1 MNTATTFKS
10 VIANAH
16 ADKSAGSDANTV
28 EYRFWTEEKLR
39 NADTDQQGHVN
50 NAIFATFFEAARI
63 DVVSRPE
70 IADIREATQIVVVRT
85 VINFRNELFF
95 PGMVRIGTRVP
106 RIGRTSLDFAH
117 VLIGPEGVVADSEA
131 TLVLLD
137 RATRKPMT
145 VPEKLRLHLT
155 GQV

>member
-1 MNTATTFKS
+1 MNSASASTIAS
-10 VIANAH
+10 VVAA
-16 ADKSAGSDANTV
+16 AAEDQ
-28 EYRFWTEEKLR
+28 YRFWTEEKLR

-63 DVVSRPE
+63 DVMSRPE
-70 IADIREATQIVVVRT
+70 VGEIRAVTQIVVVRT
-85 VINFRNELFF
+85 VINFRKELFF

-117 VLIGPEGVVADSEA
+117 VLLGADGEVADSEA

-137 RATRKPMT
+137 RATRKPMA
-145 VPEKLRLHLT
+145 VPEKLRVYLT
-155 GQV
+155 GQ

>member
-1 MNTATTFKS
+1 MNSASTSTAAAA
-10 VIANAH
+10 VA
-16 ADKSAGSDANTV
+16 TV
-28 EYRFWTEEKLR
+28 PEDQYRFWSDEKLR

-70 IADIREATQIVVVRT
+70 IAGIRAVTQIVVVRT
-85 VINFRNELFF
+85 AINFRKELFF

-117 VLIGPEGVVADSEA
+117 VLIGADGVAADSEA

-137 RATRKPMT
+137 RATRKPMA
-145 VPEKLRLHLT
+145 VPEALRIYLT
-155 GQV
+155 GK

>member
-1 MNTATTFKS
+1 MNSTSASTVASVVAATPDDQF
-10 VIANAH
+10 
-16 ADKSAGSDANTV
+16 
-28 EYRFWTEEKLR
+28 RFWTEEKLR

-70 IADIREATQIVVVRT
+70 IADIRAATQIVVVRT
-85 VINFRNELFF
+85 VVNFRKELFF

-106 RIGRTSLDFAH
+106 RIGRTSLTFEH
-117 VLIGPEGVVADSEA
+117 VLIGAEGMAADSEA

-137 RATRKPMT
+137 RATRKPMA
-145 VPEKLRLHLT
+145 VPDELRLFLT
-155 GQV
+155 GK

>member
-1 MNTATTFKS
+1 MKPASSAPPS
-10 VIANAH
+10 VAAGP
-16 ADKSAGSDANTV
+16 ADS

-50 NAIFATFFEAARI
+50 NAIFSTFFEAARI

-70 IADIREATQIVVVRT
+70 IAAIRAVTQIVVVRT
-85 VINFRNELFF
+85 IINFRKELFF
-95 PGMVRIGTRVP
+95 PGHVRIGTRVP

-117 VLIGPEGVVADSEA
+117 VLIGADGVAADSEA

-137 RATRKPMT
+137 RATRKAIA
-145 VPEKLRLHLT
+145 VPDPLRSYLT
-155 GQV
+155 GQ

>member
-1 MNTATTFKS
+1 MNMPS
-10 VIANAH
+10 VPPPS
-16 ADKSAGSDANTV
+16 SAGGTAPSNDSD
-28 EYRFWTEEKLR
+28 YRFWTEEKLR

-70 IADIREATQIVVVRT
+70 IAAIRAATQIVVVRT
-85 VINFRNELFF
+85 VINFRQELFF

-117 VLIGPEGVVADSEA
+117 VLIGADGVAASSEA

-137 RATRKPMT
+137 RATRKPMA
-145 VPEKLRLHLT
+145 VPDELRLYLT
-155 GQV
+155 GR

>member
-1 MNTATTFKS
+1 MKPAVATPNLPAA
-10 VIANAH
+10 VP
-16 ADKSAGSDANTV
+16 ADS

-50 NAIFATFFEAARI
+50 NAIFSTFFEAARI

-70 IADIREATQIVVVRT
+70 IAAIRAATQIVVVRT
-85 VINFRNELFF
+85 VINFRKELFF
-95 PGMVRIGTRVP
+95 PGHVRIGTCVP

-117 VLIGPEGVVADSEA
+117 VLTGADGVAADSQA

-137 RATRKPMT
+137 RATRKPMA
-145 VPEKLRLHLT
+145 VPDELRRYLT
-155 GQV
+155 GQ